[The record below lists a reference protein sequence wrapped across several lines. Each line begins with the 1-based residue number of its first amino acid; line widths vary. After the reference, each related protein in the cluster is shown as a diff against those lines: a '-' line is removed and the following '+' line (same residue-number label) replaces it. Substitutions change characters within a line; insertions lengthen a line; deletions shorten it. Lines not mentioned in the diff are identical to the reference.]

1 MVGVEGDKGYPEISD
16 KPGFTTYSTE
26 IRILEVYGDY
36 FYKNNDIYLDDI
48 IVDYTTCKKWW

>member
-26 IRILEVYGDY
+26 LRILEVYGDY
-36 FYKNNDIYLDDI
+36 FYKNNDI
-48 IVDYTTCKKWW
+48 